1 MRTMISLFF
10 TLLVAASP
18 ALANGNTN
26 SATAKT
32 SAFIAPPIKIMK
44 IQDLWFGE
52 LILNDADM
60 VVDTFIEQEADKSG
74 GTRSADQPSFLTV
87 IKKFER
93 WHNARF
99 EVTGLA
105 DTAYTFVIPQP
116 KVLLYNTNNQTATL
130 YLDSTRFNTYL
141 GGSALDAEGKATIW
155 VGGRLNLTGK
165 QAPGLYSADFEV
177 CVAYY

>member
-1 MRTMISLFF
+1 MRNTISAFLA
-10 TLLVAASP
+10 LLVTAGP
-18 ALANGNTN
+18 VLAGGNTN
-26 SATAKT
+26 SAAAKT

-60 VVDTFIEQEADKSG
+60 VVDTFIEQEADKNG

-99 EVTGLA
+99 DVTGLA

-116 KVLLYNTNNQTATL
+116 KVFLHNINGQTATL

-141 GGSALDAEGKATIW
+141 GGTALDSEGKATIW
-155 VGGRLNLTGK
+155 VGGKLSLTGQ